1 MSFDQEDL
9 LIDSS
14 EFKLKRKLT
23 FDKVLPSLQFV
34 LEKNSNS

>member
-23 FDKVLPSLQFV
+23 FD
-34 LEKNSNS
+34 